1 MNKMIAAFFANLG
14 VVSFIGFGGSK
25 AKTVDGVL
33 LTFTKTLDALKE
45 VQAQEIAAADK
56 FNSDRVAAEMAY
68 ETALSA
74 AIIGQNAAEAEAT
87 RAGVAVERF
96 SKLVEG
102 I

>member
-1 MNKMIAAFFANLG
+1 MKQMIAAFFTNLG
-14 VVSFIGFGGSK
+14 IASFVGFGGSK

-56 FNSDRVAAEMAY
+56 FNSDRLSAQLAY

-87 RAGVAVERF
+87 RAAVAVDRF